1 VYIYFRAIS
10 QANYVS
16 HSSNNFTERVVL
28 PDGQVSLQ
36 MTLIGCEFLSSWTK
50 CLTTAFAK
58 GCSWNGAFTLD
69 GFKFIEDHV
78 LHVKKPKKAGN
89 GSMGKDVDE
98 FLSLLETILCSAN
111 TSRPSYLDSYIRYWR
126 SLWDTLDVTNL
137 LPNEDKLFL
146 GTHVCFMTSYAR
158 EKLIFKLYRK
168 YKGAS
173 RDATSIWNRAIN
185 GVVCPSTWHSDLSS
199 VPMLM
204 DVFEGASKLN
214 CPYPPSKIGAFRF
227 MKDIHYKKLINVR
240 G

>member
-1 VYIYFRAIS
+1 LYVYFRAIS
-10 QANYVS
+10 LADYVS
-16 HSSNNFTERVVL
+16 HSSSNFIERVVL

-36 MTLIGCEFLSSWTK
+36 MTLIGSQFLSSWAK
-50 CLTTAFAK
+50 CLTTTFAK

-69 GFKFIEDHV
+69 GIKFIEDHV
-78 LHVKKPKKAGN
+78 LHAKKPKKAGN

-111 TSRPSYLDSYIRYWR
+111 TSSPPYLDSYIRYWR
-126 SLWDTLDVTNL
+126 SLRDALDVTNL

-168 YKGAS
+168 YEGAS
-173 RDATSIWNRAIN
+173 RDETSIWNRAIN
-185 GVVCPSTWHSDLSS
+185 GAICPSTWHSDLSS

-227 MKDIHYKKLINVR
+227 MKDIVKIILM
-240 G
+240 